1 MKKESLLEFIFML
14 LLFTAS
20 PVYAEDIHLST
31 IKSNDV
37 LYFGTS
43 SDYVPFVFYD
53 DQDKI
58 IGLDVSLIEEIAD
71 RIGVTL
77 EVIDLAYEGLI
88 DSVIVG
94 QVDLIGGALL
104 KTAENEQLVDFSR
117 VYYLG
122 TGRMAVLNST
132 EIGENLS
139 LAALSG
145 KRIGFQ
151 QGTNFDQWVRTNLVG
166 TGIIKTENIV
176 PYPVISDAMTGLL
189 DKEVDFVLLDQN
201 TYNRY
206 YKNSGSFKLVL
217 QDQIKEEFAFASHK
231 GSSLIP
237 EINRQLNAMIL
248 DGTAQTIA
256 EKFFTRTFKIENSRV
271 SNQMV
276 QNVSEAPETAGTE
289 EPDHCTNAMRF
300 AGDITIPDGSKIN
313 SGASFTKIW
322 RIFNL
327 GSCTWDSDYNLVQ
340 HNANDEDSF
349 PITGTVLPGAAYD
362 FPVVMTA
369 PAETGNYK
377 NSWQLQTPEGTN
389 FGQTIWVNIQVI
401 NPHAILTPE
410 STLED
415 DE

>member
-1 MKKESLLEFIFML
+1 MDLFRQNSENGHIVKKESLLEFIFML

-94 QVDLIGGALL
+94 QVDLIGGALS

-132 EIGENLS
+132 EIGEDLS

-206 YKNSGSFKLVL
+206 YKKSGNFKLVL
-217 QDQIKEEFAFASHK
+217 PDQIKEEFVFASHK

-256 EKFFTRTFKIENSRV
+256 EKFFTRKPSK
-271 SNQMV
+271 
-276 QNVSEAPETAGTE
+276 
-289 EPDHCTNAMRF
+289 
-300 AGDITIPDGSKIN
+300 SKIH
-313 SGASFTKIW
+313 G
-322 RIFNL
+322 
-327 GSCTWDSDYNLVQ
+327 Y
-340 HNANDEDSF
+340 
-349 PITGTVLPGAAYD
+349 
-362 FPVVMTA
+362 
-369 PAETGNYK
+369 
-377 NSWQLQTPEGTN
+377 
-389 FGQTIWVNIQVI
+389 
-401 NPHAILTPE
+401 
-410 STLED
+410 
-415 DE
+415 